1 MVYSVD
7 SNWYLDDIVGI
18 GIYIKE
24 DKDFMRRRMLN
35 NNNDDLVDEHTRFLM
50 RFDNNFKVDGYP
62 PLILRMV

>member
-7 SNWYLDDIVGI
+7 SSWYLDDIVGI

-62 PLILRMV
+62 P

>member
-7 SNWYLDDIVGI
+7 SSWYLDDIVGI

>member
-7 SNWYLDDIVGI
+7 SSWYLDDIVGI

-62 PLILRMV
+62 PP